1 MACIPGPPAPGNIN
15 PFWIG
20 LRSRH
25 RLRPLILGT
34 RGLNRLLGRVGL
46 SDRNHKREESF
57 ALAGG
62 NEAMRPAPG
71 VEFSA
76 PSPEPSMARSQR
88 SGESGQF
95 PAPRSGR
102 RDGLGGQAGV
112 KPGRNQDQNSGC
124 NDQHAKVKT
133 QTEGARPRGQH
144 QRAHSVDH
152 VGERVHR

>member
-57 ALAGG
+57 ALAGERRDATCSRG
-62 NEAMRPAPG
+62 HPG
-71 VEFSA
+71 LGFSA
-76 PSPEPSMARSQR
+76 QSSAQSMAGSQG
-88 SGESGQF
+88 SGEKRPFSS
-95 PAPRSGR
+95 ASLRS
-102 RDGLGGQAGV
+102 
-112 KPGRNQDQNSGC
+112 
-124 NDQHAKVKT
+124 
-133 QTEGARPRGQH
+133 
-144 QRAHSVDH
+144 
-152 VGERVHR
+152 